1 MNGRNVWAIS
11 AATAVALCFLKTPAH
26 AAGTTSIGTEAPFVT
41 ENDRV
46 MTNMMRGMS
55 ILPSRDLDR
64 DFAVVTIP
72 HHRGAI
78 DMAEV
83 DLRWTQ

>member
-1 MNGRNVWAIS
+1 M
-11 AATAVALCFLKTPAH
+11 
-26 AAGTTSIGTEAPFVT
+26 GTEATFLT
-41 ENDRV
+41 ENDRA

-55 ILPSRDLDR
+55 ALPSDDVDRDL
-64 DFAVVTIP
+64 AAMKIP

-83 DLRWTQ
+83 ELRY

>member
-1 MNGRNVWAIS
+1 M
-11 AATAVALCFLKTPAH
+11 
-26 AAGTTSIGTEAPFVT
+26 T

-55 ILPSRDLDR
+55 ILPSRDFDR